1 MREFKKF
8 KKIRKYQKYQQLVE
22 KPPAGRF
29 SYKLTPFLAALPPK
43 IKIGQSKALPRFL
56 DFQLC

>member
-1 MREFKKF
+1 M
-8 KKIRKYQKYQQLVE
+8 IILGLLNTAPQLVE
-22 KPPAGRF
+22 KPPIGRF